1 MSFKTITF
9 HCKKLRKS
17 KKSSKPGR
25 TILTLERVA
34 KRQIFKREN
43 SKSEDF
49 LILSKISVDIEQ
61 IKLL

>member
-17 KKSSKPGR
+17 KKSSKV
-25 TILTLERVA
+25 ESVA
-34 KRQIFKREN
+34 KRQIFEREN
-43 SKSEDF
+43 GKSEDF
-49 LILSKISVDIEQ
+49 LNLSKISVDIEQ